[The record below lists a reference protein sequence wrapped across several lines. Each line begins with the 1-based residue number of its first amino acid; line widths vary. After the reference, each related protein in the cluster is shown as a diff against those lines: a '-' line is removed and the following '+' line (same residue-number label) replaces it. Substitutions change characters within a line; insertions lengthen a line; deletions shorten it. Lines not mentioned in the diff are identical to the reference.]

1 MSACLL
7 KCITTY
13 LQPSSTY
20 IDVLVLPLGVTRE
33 FVCTS
38 PPEPG
43 HGILWLVNSTSTPS
57 SQLPYI
63 ALGEEVQSGDGGVQ
77 RNITFTAD
85 TRANNTHLRCIISN
99 FEGDSHISLD
109 LKLTLQGKSVIAV
122 ELSANVTSPLRSS
135 TSS

>member
-1 MSACLL
+1 MHVGADL
-7 KCITTY
+7 I
-13 LQPSSTY
+13 
-20 IDVLVLPLGVTRE
+20 VLPLGVTRE

-43 HGILWLVNSTSTPS
+43 HGIVWLVNGESAAS

-63 ALGEEVQSGDGGVQ
+63 ALREEVQSGDGGVQ

-109 LKLTLQGKSVIAV
+109 MNLTLQG
-122 ELSANVTSPLRSS
+122 
-135 TSS
+135 